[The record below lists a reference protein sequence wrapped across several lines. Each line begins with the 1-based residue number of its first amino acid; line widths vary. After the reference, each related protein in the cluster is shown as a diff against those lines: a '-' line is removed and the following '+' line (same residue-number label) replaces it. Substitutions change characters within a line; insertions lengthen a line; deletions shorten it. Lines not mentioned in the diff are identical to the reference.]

1 MERVII
7 PYTTEEEWL
16 EHRLND
22 LTSSDIPTLFG
33 VGYKNY
39 EELLKEKSAR
49 VIGTFT
55 FNERIDW
62 GIALQDAI
70 ANEFARQ
77 NKWTIRKKTEYI
89 RIPELRIGSSFDFE
103 IMERPSS
110 DTPNISRINLIKD
123 GYELLEIKNV
133 DSLEYKNKWITTG
146 FEIEATP
153 YIELQ
158 VQHQLLV
165 SGLQVAYIGGLIGGN
180 KGVLLRRE
188 ANPKIHKAILEKAEK
203 FWKEVNK

>member
-1 MERVII
+1 MERIVI

-16 EHRLND
+16 NNRLND
-22 LTSSDIPTLFG
+22 LTSSDIPVLFG

-39 EELLKEKSAR
+39 DVLLAEKELKTKLPFES
-49 VIGTFT
+49 
-55 FNERIDW
+55 NERIDW
-62 GIALQDAI
+62 GVALQDAI

-77 NKWTIRKKTEYI
+77 NQWNIRKKTEYI
-89 RIPELRIGSSFDFE
+89 RIPELRLGSSFDFE
-103 IMERPSS
+103 CSTE
-110 DTPNISRINLIKD
+110 DEED
-123 GYELLEIKNV
+123 GEEYLNKFLLEVKNV

-165 SGLQVAYIGGLIGGN
+165 SGLQVAYIGALIGGN

-188 ANPKIHKAILEKAEK
+188 ANPKIQKAILKRASD
-203 FWKEVNK
+203 FWNEIDNAK